1 VLRPEGTA
9 AVARAVL
16 ADPARAA
23 ALRTVGGA
31 SKLWYCGPFFRRER
45 PQRGRYRQFE
55 QFGVELLGCGSV
67 LDDVECVAMA
77 ADALGAL
84 GVLPRLELRLNS
96 LGDAASRR
104 AFAQALREH
113 LHSLGARA
121 DIALSPES
129 QQRLEAGGDTAV
141 LRILDSKHPADVAA
155 LARGGSEGT
164 MGGAAGSSSPS
175 PSCPALSDFLT
186 PEASERMQRVFEG
199 VTSSLPPERLRV
211 VQDDRL
217 VRGLDYYCHTAF
229 EFVVREEQGEEDHEE
244 GFGGGGNNN
253 NNNNNSGSSSTRA
266 LGLGAQQGTVLA
278 GGRYDGLLG
287 SLGYKHGGDIPGIG
301 WAAGIDRLK
310 LLMEEG
316 EQRGQRAPPTP
327 DGSGSGSGSG
337 IATPNPVLEAARR
350 RAAAAVVAVLPLAA
364 AGADEMSPAVE
375 RAVLDVS
382 ARLRAGLSARGT
394 EAGRGGG
401 GGGGGA
407 DRLFASPRVCTQHAA
422 GKLKKK
428 IRAANAQG
436 AGVCVIVGDAEA
448 EDGVC
453 AVRDMRTRVQE
464 DVPVEDVARR
474 VAEILQGQQH

>member
-1 VLRPEGTA
+1 M
-9 AVARAVL
+9 
-16 ADPARAA
+16 
-23 ALRTVGGA
+23 
-31 SKLWYCGPFFRRER
+31 
-45 PQRGRYRQFE
+45 RGH
-55 QFGVELLGCGSV
+55 G
-67 LDDVECVAMA
+67 
-77 ADALGAL
+77 DALGAL

-229 EFVVREEQGEEDHEE
+229 EFVVSEEQGEEDHEE

-253 NNNNNSGSSSTRA
+253 NNNNNTPAPHRRA
-266 LGLGAQQGTVLA
+266 RNRNKDA
-278 GGRYDGLLG
+278 DW
-287 SLGYKHGGDIPGIG
+287 DILSEANPPLDVFGN
-301 WAAGIDRLK
+301 AA
-310 LLMEEG
+310 
-316 EQRGQRAPPTP
+316 ASP
-327 DGSGSGSGSG
+327 DGSPQPLGNG
-337 IATPNPVLEAARR
+337 ACTPTSPTTIS
-350 RAAAAVVAVLPLAA
+350 LPAYPHQLSSLTL
-364 AGADEMSPAVE
+364 GHILGEGQFG
-375 RAVLDVS
+375 DVF
-382 ARLRAGLSARGT
+382 L
-394 EAGRGGG
+394 
-401 GGGGGA
+401 
-407 DRLFASPRVCTQHAA
+407 
-422 GKLKKK
+422 
-428 IRAANAQG
+428 AQG
-436 AGVCVIVGDAEA
+436 
-448 EDGVC
+448 
-453 AVRDMRTRVQE
+453 T
-464 DVPVEDVARR
+464 
-474 VAEILQGQQH
+474 